1 MKTSLISTLT
11 LLSTIGCYSDVP
23 HEKGQQRPPVDQ
35 LDSRDAGLQSKD
47 VVVASEAMANDL
59 LQLPEL
65 NASREQWKIVVGKVR
80 NNTSTA
86 REDLSVFL
94 QRLRSN
100 LFKQS
105 GGRITLIQNKD
116 DYYAM
121 QDAELEAGGS
131 RDEFEQGYAPSG
143 GKSAGIQPDY
153 ILDVIVSD
161 LPNRGTNYYTFE
173 FQLTN
178 LHSRVMTW
186 TNMYEVKVER

>member
-1 MKTSLISTLT
+1 MKNILIASTL
-11 LLSTIGCYSDVP
+11 LISTIGCYSDVP
-23 HEKGQQRPPVDQ
+23 HEKGEQRPPVDR

-47 VVVASEAMANDL
+47 VVVASETMANDL

-94 QRLRSN
+94 QRLRVN
-100 LFKQS
+100 LHKQS
-105 GGRITLIQNKD
+105 GGRVTLIQNRD
-116 DYYAM
+116 EYYAM

-153 ILDVIVSD
+153 ILDVVVSD
-161 LPNRGTNYYTFE
+161 LPNRGTSYYNFE
-173 FQLTN
+173 FQLTD
-178 LHSRVMTW
+178 LHNRVVTW